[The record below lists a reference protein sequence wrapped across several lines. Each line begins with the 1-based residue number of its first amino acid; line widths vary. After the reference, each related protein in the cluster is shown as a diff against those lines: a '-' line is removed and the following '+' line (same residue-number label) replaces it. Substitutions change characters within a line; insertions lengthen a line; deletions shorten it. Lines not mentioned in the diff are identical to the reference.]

1 MVVFQIGND
10 NLKSDVK
17 NCVTGRG
24 PRHYSIFTIFKTF
37 QKSEPKLLEKLQKTC
52 RGPGPLHIRKH
63 RYVLYRICRGP
74 GPLRSVVKSIPP
86 SLPPSIHPSSSSR
99 KINFYREQFDLTEN
113 QQIDSF
119 SVIFHS
125 FSCRGAA
132 HDVLSSL
139 AENQQI
145 RLLLCDFS
153 LLILSRGGP
162 RRVFVTKTIKEA
174 LKNPVAGRDPRR
186 ANSRP
191 VLGTHDQF
199 FIY

>member
-1 MVVFQIGND
+1 MGND
-10 NLKSDVK
+10 HLKSDVK

-74 GPLRSVVKSIPP
+74 RPVTQCGKIHPSIPP
-86 SLPPSIHPSSSSR
+86 SLHPSIHHHE
-99 KINFYREQFDLTEN
+99 KINFYRKRFDFAEN
-113 QQIDSF
+113 QQFDSF

-174 LKNPVAGRDPRR
+174 LKNPVAGRGPRR

-199 FIY
+199 MIY

>member
-1 MVVFQIGND
+1 MSRTRPVTHKKTSLRFVP
-10 NLKSDVK
+10 NLSRTRP
-17 NCVTGRG
+17 VTQCGKIH
-24 PRHYSIFTIFKTF
+24 P
-37 QKSEPKLLEKLQKTC
+37 
-52 RGPGPLHIRKH
+52 
-63 RYVLYRICRGP
+63 
-74 GPLRSVVKSIPP
+74 SIPP
-86 SLPPSIHPSSSSR
+86 AIHPSIIIIT
-99 KINFYREQFDLTEN
+99 KINFYRERFDFAEN
-113 QQIDSF
+113 QQFDSF

-174 LKNPVAGRDPRR
+174 LKNPVAGRGPRR

-199 FIY
+199 MIY